1 MDTPSKWQAR
11 FLAEARRTSSREW
24 RLRRRLVVFLGILMG
39 GGLIGYLAAVL
50 REHWPPD
57 TGLIT
62 PILLGLSV
70 LVYCATAFHYFGLMQ
85 GAAELHGD
93 MPGEP

>member
-1 MDTPSKWQAR
+1 MDPPSKWQAR
-11 FLAEARRTSSREW
+11 FLAETRRTTSREW
-24 RLRRRLVVFLGILMG
+24 RLRRRLVAFLGILMA
-39 GGLIGYLAAVL
+39 GGLLGYVGAVL

-57 TGLIT
+57 TSLIT

-85 GAAELHGD
+85 GASEVHGR
-93 MPGEP
+93 EP